1 MVSESFAATSLAIRS
16 ASLRESHPR
25 KMVSA
30 TMFVECQDGVNV
42 TPFRRGFHPA
52 QQCKNCSRSSWSNSI
67 EGFHSRISLE
77 R

>member
-1 MVSESFAATSLAIRS
+1 MVSESFAATSSAIRS

-30 TMFVECQDGVNV
+30 MPGGVNV
-42 TPFRRGFHPA
+42 TPFRRGFHLA
-52 QQCKNCSRSSWSNSI
+52 EQCKSLSRFLVVESI
-67 EGFHSRISLE
+67 EGFHSHISLE